1 VTLHGRARLAS
12 FGAALLA
19 LMLLVASC
27 SSGGDSSESKSDSE
41 SNDQSGQSSSGGTSQ
56 SGPGGGTSTA
66 AFQPTGAEQAVLDYV
81 ASQGFEYIG
90 DCDDTELP
98 RDRGKWCSTLVE
110 DGEDRKVYE
119 VGPVGEEPEFVVTVD
134 RSGHEVL
141 TPGFRVQVDNGDVG
155 TPRQLTP
162 EELRADVFITGNLLL
177 DLQAGIG
184 LGLADLPPLTA
195 TPPVGGGTG
204 GAGAG
209 GAGAGG
215 TGGGAVGGGGVTPES
230 DGDQYPLNGGIVVE
244 NPDVEPGGNVVFRG
258 GGCLPG
264 ETLEILF
271 DGKQVGT
278 LVADPEGNFAG
289 SLKVPTGTPPGT
301 HDITVRGSVC
311 ELNVA
316 VTVLGGLAFT
326 GASNDTQTT
335 VLVGVAAVVL
345 GVVLVAGSRRRRASA
360 GARAGP

>member
-1 VTLHGRARLAS
+1 MLHRRARLAS
-12 FGAALLA
+12 VGAALLA
-19 LMLLVASC
+19 LTLLVASC

-41 SNDQSGQSSSGGTSQ
+41 SNNQSGQSSGGSSQ
-56 SGPGGGTSTA
+56 SGQGAGTSTA
-66 AFQPTGAEQAVLDYV
+66 AFQPTGAEKAVFDYI

-119 VGPVGEEPEFVVTVD
+119 IGPVGEDPEFVVTVD
-134 RSGHEVL
+134 RTGHAVL
-141 TPGFRVQVDNGDVG
+141 TPGFQVQVDNGDLS

-162 EELRADVFITGNLLL
+162 EELRADPFIVLNL
-177 DLQAGIG
+177 DLDRQLGIG
-184 LGLADLPPLTA
+184 LGLADLPPITA
-195 TPPVGGGTG
+195 AAPVGGETG

-209 GAGAGG
+209 GGGGG
-215 TGGGAVGGGGVTPES
+215 TGGAGGGAVGGGGVTPEA

-244 NPDVEPGGNVVFRG
+244 NPDVEPGGSVVFRG

-271 DGKQVGT
+271 DGKPVGT

-289 SLKVPTGTPPGT
+289 ALNVPTGTSPGS

-335 VLVGVAAVVL
+335 VLLGVAAVVL
-345 GVVLVAGSRRRRASA
+345 GIVLLVGSRRRRASA
-360 GARAGP
+360 GARASP